1 MMIQKLKNI
10 KMWKEKPLYISIAI
24 FMTIVLALLIRL
36 AMPNAEY
43 EYEGYYLFEND
54 SYTNST
60 VVLEGIHLSPGIY
73 RVELEY
79 TTDTDLVG
87 WCSVQD
93 GTVFEGAL
101 LCNGEHL
108 YSELQNTSFEMW
120 LYETTDNLQIIMSK
134 SVNGSLQTGNV
145 RIVETNQLWTML
157 LTVVTIVALIVLAVM
172 VFYYY
177 NEKYRVS
184 KEVKNTFFFVTLII
198 FIASLPYLCG
208 YNITGADLTYHLQRI
223 EGVKD
228 GLLTGQF
235 PVRIEPRWLY
245 NHGYADAIFY
255 CNTLLFIPAIF
266 RLLGFTITASYNI
279 YCIGLNIATA
289 WISYYCF
296 GKIFKNRNIGL
307 VCSAL
312 YTLSIF
318 RIYKLL
324 ITSAVGEGSAVTFM
338 PLVIYGLYRIFTEEQ
353 EKPEYRT
360 CWVPLMLGYT
370 GLIQT
375 HVLSCEI
382 TAIVTI
388 VFCILHVRKFL
399 SSKVWME
406 FVKAATCTVMLCLWY
421 LVPFL
426 DYYLTQDVHIKH
438 VSGRTIQESGLTLAH
453 LAFHFWRDGSN
464 TPSAG
469 MGMQYSHPVGIGLV
483 LIVALC
489 LYLIMWFG
497 GIFEKNKTERV
508 AFTQKTALVGI
519 LLLCMSTNMFPWD
532 KIQSMNSIFASLVSS
547 LQFPNRFLG
556 WGTVCLVL
564 IFGFCLYYFQLH
576 DKKAYWVMIAV
587 MFVGITTSSMYLLD
601 YVKANQDYFE
611 LYNEESMGFGYISGA
626 EYLIEGTNYEN
637 LSFAKV
643 QANAG
648 VKILNYEKTGL
659 EAELQCL
666 NLWDEENYVDVP
678 ILLYKGYRAVDAQSG
693 QELLLCA
700 GDNNVIRVIIPPNYN
715 GTVQICF
722 VSPIYWR
729 IGEVVT
735 EFTIVLLLVIWRNF
749 YLKKE
754 QLQGEK

>member
-1 MMIQKLKNI
+1 MLIQRLFDIKL
-10 KMWKEKPLYISIAI
+10 WKKRPVYIVGTL
-24 FMTIVLALLIRL
+24 FVLIMLVLVVKI

-43 EYEGYYLFEND
+43 SYEGNYVFEND
-54 SYTNST
+54 CFIDN
-60 VVLEGIHLSPGIY
+60 VAVIEGISLRPGVY
-73 RVELEY
+73 RIELEY
-79 TTDTDLVG
+79 TTDTDVVAL
-87 WCSVQD
+87 CNVQD
-93 GTVFEGAL
+93 GTVFDGGL
-101 LCNGEHL
+101 LCNGEHF
-108 YSELQNTSFEMW
+108 YSALNNTSYEMW
-120 LYETTDNLQIIMSK
+120 LYEATENLQIVVSK
-134 SVNGSLQTGNV
+134 SELGSLQTGNV

-172 VFYYY
+172 AFYYY

-184 KEVKNTFFFVTLII
+184 KEVRNTFFFVTLII

-296 GKIFKNRNIGL
+296 AKIFKNRNIGL

-497 GIFEKNKTERV
+497 GTFEKNKTERV

-532 KIQSMNSIFASLVSS
+532 KIQSVNSIFASLVSS

-626 EYLIEGTNYEN
+626 EYLIEGTDYEL
-637 LSFAKV
+637 LSYADV
-643 QANAG
+643 QASDDIE
-648 VKILNYEKTGL
+648 VLHYEKSGL
-659 EAELQCL
+659 KAQLHCR
-666 NLWDEENYVDVP
+666 NTADVDGYADIP
-678 ILLYKGYRAVDAQSG
+678 MMMYKGYQAYDSQTG
-693 QELLLCA
+693 QDMQLSA
-700 GDNNVIRVIIPPNYN
+700 GNNNVIRVAIPASYD
-715 GTVQICF
+715 GMICVRF
-722 VSPIYWR
+722 ISPIYWR
-729 IGEVVT
+729 ISELISGA
-735 EFTIVLLLVIWRNF
+735 TIVLLLVVWRRYRRNG
-749 YLKKE
+749 YDK
-754 QLQGEK
+754 

>member
-1 MMIQKLKNI
+1 MLIQRLFDIKL
-10 KMWKEKPLYISIAI
+10 WKKRPVYIVGTL
-24 FMTIVLALLIRL
+24 FVLIMLVLVVKI

-43 EYEGYYLFEND
+43 SYEGNYVFEND
-54 SYTNST
+54 CFIDN
-60 VVLEGIHLSPGIY
+60 VAVIEGISLRPGVY
-73 RVELEY
+73 RIELEY
-79 TTDTDLVG
+79 ITDTDVVAL
-87 WCSVQD
+87 CNVQD
-93 GTVFEGAL
+93 GTVYDGGL
-101 LCNGEHL
+101 LCNGEHF
-108 YSELQNTSFEMW
+108 YSALGKTSYEMW
-120 LYETTDNLQIIMSK
+120 LYEATENLQIVVSK
-134 SVNGSLQTGNV
+134 SALGSLQTGNV

-157 LTVVTIVALIVLAVM
+157 LTVVIVVALIVFAVM
-172 VFYYY
+172 AFYYY

-255 CNTLLFIPAIF
+255 CNTLLFVPAIF

-296 GKIFKNRNIGL
+296 AKIFKNRNIGL

-338 PLVIYGLYRIFTEEQ
+338 PLVIYGLYRIFTEDQ

-399 SSKVWME
+399 SPKVWIE

-489 LYLIMWFG
+489 LYLIMWFSG
-497 GIFEKNKTERV
+497 TFQKNKTERV

-564 IFGFCLYYFQLH
+564 IVGFCLYYFQLH

-626 EYLIEGTNYEN
+626 EYLIEGTDYEL
-637 LSFAKV
+637 LSYADV
-643 QANAG
+643 QTSDG
-648 VKILNYEKTGL
+648 IEVFHYEKNGL
-659 EAELQCL
+659 KAQLHCH
-666 NLWDEENYVDVP
+666 NTADEDGYADIP
-678 ILLYKGYRAVDAQSG
+678 MMMYKGYQAYDSQTG
-693 QELLLCA
+693 QDMQLSA
-700 GDNNVIRVIIPPNYN
+700 GNNNVIRVAIPASYD
-715 GTVQICF
+715 GMICIRF
-722 VSPIYWR
+722 ISPIYWR
-729 IGEVVT
+729 ISELISGA
-735 EFTIVLLLVIWRNF
+735 TIVLLLVVWRRYRRNG
-749 YLKKE
+749 YDK
-754 QLQGEK
+754 